1 MWLNYRIIRW
11 KLSRR
16 TKQILIKEINLQ
28 NKKFLYFTCVF
39 IKCKNVNIKSVDT
52 NTIKVDEKSCKNI
65 LIYYIGYVT
74 FKDSEYIK
82 VYSVNPLYLIF
93 NKVNR
98 YFEETNKNKYLSL
111 VPATETKEKI
121 KR

>member
-1 MWLNYRIIRW
+1 M
-11 KLSRR
+11 
-16 TKQILIKEINLQ
+16 
-28 NKKFLYFTCVF
+28 
-39 IKCKNVNIKSVDT
+39 
-52 NTIKVDEKSCKNI
+52 
-65 LIYYIGYVT
+65 T